1 MDDAQELAGTK
12 QPLIISPEEAKKRIT
27 AKPGIRDGGKSGH
40 NIGRAEAVSIACQI
54 GQQVYD
60 QLREEHAATMANL
73 QEDLAGHFKEIKEVA
88 AMNIL
93 DIQSRS
99 FSYRVR
105 RDFAVDCKRIGEWVK
120 TRYELALAWLELHGL
135 REAPPEAETPRGGLY
150 ADPQSAV
157 AGSIASENTEPI
169 EKAFDVD
176 VDDIIESPDIASSLE
191 LHVGAP
197 TELPGQE

>member
-1 MDDAQELAGTK
+1 MDDEQEPAGTK
-12 QPLIISPEEAKKRIT
+12 QPLIISPEEAKRRVT
-27 AKPGIRDGGKSGH
+27 AGIPQGKGGKY
-40 NIGRAEAVSIACQI
+40 NISRAEAVSIACQI

-73 QEDLAGHFKEIKEVA
+73 QQDLAAHFADIRQTVVI
-88 AMNIL
+88 NIL
-93 DIQSRS
+93 DIQRRS
-99 FSYRVR
+99 FSYRCR
-105 RDFAVDCKRIGEWVK
+105 AAFEYDCQRISEWVK

-135 REAPPEAETPRGGLY
+135 REAPPEAEAPRGGVY

-157 AGSIASENTEPI
+157 AGSIAAENTEPI

-176 VDDIIESPDIASSLE
+176 VDDIIEAPDIASSLE

-197 TELPGQE
+197 TELPGQG